1 MQNGQ
6 LKRIL
11 FVDDEPALLD
21 GLRGRLRGMRAS
33 WEMVFVESGTRA
45 IAEMEHRPVDVIV
58 SDMRMPAMD
67 GAQLLAHVSERW
79 PETVRIILSGY
90 SEEEQSRRLLPI
102 AHQFLSKPCEPAQ
115 IESVVNRCF
124 RLHQLLREPTLRA
137 VVGRVK
143 SLPTLPSTY
152 TRLRD
157 AMAQEDTSVQTIA
170 KIVGEDPAIAAKVL
184 QVVNSA
190 FFRLARRITKIDQAV
205 NYLGLLAIRN
215 LVMSVEVFSRWDKER
230 ASDLLSPELLQ
241 TRAHRVAAVARELA
255 KPHGT
260 ADDALLAGL
269 FHNIGYWVL
278 MQGCAKELESALQLA
293 RETKIPL
300 HEAERQ
306 VLGASHAEVG
316 AYLLGLWGLP
326 HDVVEAVAFQ
336 YSPQLIEQKA
346 FDVLGALVTA
356 ESVAFA
362 DAEVVP
368 GVIERAEVPVDE
380 AYLQSLAAKL
390 SLDQAKALAASAT
403 GELS

>member
-1 MQNGQ
+1 
-6 LKRIL
+6 
-11 FVDDEPALLD
+11 
-21 GLRGRLRGMRAS
+21 
-33 WEMVFVESGTRA
+33 
-45 IAEMEHRPVDVIV
+45 
-58 SDMRMPAMD
+58 
-67 GAQLLAHVSERW
+67 
-79 PETVRIILSGY
+79 
-90 SEEEQSRRLLPI
+90 
-102 AHQFLSKPCEPAQ
+102 
-115 IESVVNRCF
+115 
-124 RLHQLLREPTLRA
+124 
-137 VVGRVK
+137 
-143 SLPTLPSTY
+143 STY

-215 LVMSVEVFSRWDKER
+215 LVMSVEVFSRWDQER
-230 ASDLLSPELLQ
+230 ASGLLSPELLQ

-255 KPHGT
+255 KPHGI

-293 RETKIPL
+293 REKHIPL

-306 VLGASHAEVG
+306 ILGASHAEVG

>member
-21 GLRGRLRGMRAS
+21 GLRGRLRGMRTS

-67 GAQLLAHVSERW
+67 GAQLLAQVSDRW

-90 SEEEQSRRLLPI
+90 SEEEQARRLLPI

-115 IESVVNRCF
+115 IEGVVNRCL

-215 LVMSVEVFSRWDKER
+215 LVMSVEVFSRWDQER
-230 ASDLLSPELLQ
+230 ASGLLSPEMLQ

-255 KPHGT
+255 KPHGIG
-260 ADDALLAGL
+260 DDALLAGL

-293 RETKIPL
+293 REKKISL

-306 VLGASHAEVG
+306 ILGASHAEVG

-380 AYLQSLAAKL
+380 GYLQSLGAKL

>member
-21 GLRGRLRGMRAS
+21 GLRGRLRGMRAA
-33 WEMVFVESGTRA
+33 WEMVFVESGARA
-45 IAEMEHRPVDVIV
+45 IAEMEHRPVDVII
-58 SDMRMPAMD
+58 SDMRMPVMD
-67 GAQLLAHVSERW
+67 GAQLLAHVGDRW
-79 PETVRIILSGY
+79 PETVRIVLSGY
-90 SEEEQSRRLLPI
+90 SEEEQARRLLPI

-115 IESVVNRCF
+115 IEGVVNRCL
-124 RLHQLLREPTLRA
+124 RLHQLLRDPALRA

-143 SLPTLPSTY
+143 TLPALPSTY
-152 TRLRD
+152 TRLRN
-157 AMAQEDTSVQTIA
+157 AMAHEDTTVQAIA

-215 LVMSVEVFSRWDKER
+215 LVMSVEVFSRWDKEQTTS
-230 ASDLLSPELLQ
+230 AITPELLQ
-241 TRAHRVAAVARELA
+241 ARAHRVAAVAHELA
-255 KPHGT
+255 KSHGT

-278 MQGCAKELESALQLA
+278 MQGCPKELQSSVALA
-293 RETKIPL
+293 REQKIPL

-306 VLGASHAEVG
+306 ILGASHAEVG

-336 YSPQLIEQKA
+336 YVPQTVQQKSY
-346 FDVLGALVTA
+346 DVLAALVTA

-362 DAEVVP
+362 DAELVP
-368 GVIERAEVPVDE
+368 GVIERAEVPIDE
-380 AYLQSLAAKL
+380 HYLRSLGAKL
-390 SLDQAKALAASAT
+390 SLDEAKALAASAT

>member
-1 MQNGQ
+1 MQNAQ

-115 IESVVNRCF
+115 IESVVNRCL
-124 RLHQLLREPTLRA
+124 RLHQLLREPALRA

-293 RETKIPL
+293 RE
-300 HEAERQ
+300 
-306 VLGASHAEVG
+306 
-316 AYLLGLWGLP
+316 
-326 HDVVEAVAFQ
+326 
-336 YSPQLIEQKA
+336 
-346 FDVLGALVTA
+346 
-356 ESVAFA
+356 
-362 DAEVVP
+362 
-368 GVIERAEVPVDE
+368 
-380 AYLQSLAAKL
+380 
-390 SLDQAKALAASAT
+390 
-403 GELS
+403 